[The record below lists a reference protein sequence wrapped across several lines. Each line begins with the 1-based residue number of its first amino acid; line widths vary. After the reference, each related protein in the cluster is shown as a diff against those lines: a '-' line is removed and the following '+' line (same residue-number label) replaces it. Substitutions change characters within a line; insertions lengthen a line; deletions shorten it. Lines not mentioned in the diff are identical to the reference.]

1 MEIPGTGNDWRAWL
15 SERAAELESA
25 VLFLTRLPFPRG
37 KAAGS
42 AALAAAALAQA
53 VWAFPIAGVL
63 VGAAGAVVYALAH
76 RLGVPPWPAAALAL
90 AATMVTTGALHEDGL
105 ADTADGF
112 GGGTTREQ
120 KLDIMHDS
128 RTGAYGVCALAL
140 SILLRASALASLA
153 DTTLVVPALIAA
165 HGAARAV
172 MPVFMTLVP
181 PARRDGLSAT
191 AGRPSGVTAAVAALL
206 GILVTAICLGPA
218 GAALATILLVV
229 VLALMA
235 RLSFRQIGG
244 QTGDTLG
251 ALEQVGEIVVLLV
264 AAS

>member
-1 MEIPGTGNDWRAWL
+1 MRT
-15 SERAAELESA
+15 A
-25 VLFLTRLPFPRG
+25 VAFLTRLPVPAPAEPSLDRAAVFFPLVG
-37 KAAGS
+37 LLVGGLAAGVR
-42 AALAAAALAQA
+42 ALGDQVLPPAPSTLLAIAAAL
-53 VWAFPIAGVL
+53 L
-63 VGAAGAVVYALAH
+63 V
-76 RLGVPPWPAAALAL
+76 
-90 AATMVTTGALHEDGL
+90 TGALHEDGL

-112 GGGTTREQ
+112 GGGATREQ
-120 KLDIMHDS
+120 KLDIMRDS
-128 RTGAYGVCALAL
+128 RIGAYGVCALAL

-172 MPVFMTLVP
+172 MPAFMTLVP

-218 GAALATILLVV
+218 RAVLATILLAVV
-229 VLALMA
+229 GALMA

-251 ALEQVGEIVVLLV
+251 ALEQVSEIVVLLV
-264 AAS
+264 AAR